1 MDHLSRRDR
10 QHDSGEKATLAAL
23 ESEGRTRDMDVVRK
37 KLGCKNDVAE
47 VYSPPRIVTVAQ
59 AAGLR
64 GGFSLDLTAPDPDGH
79 VWDFSVQ
86 ANRVR
91 ARKMLD
97 EQKPYVLIG
106 SPPCTAY
113 SNLQHLNECRPGG
126 RERVK
131 EAKRKAKI
139 HLLFCTGPYKA
150 QMEAGRYFL
159 REHPESAT
167 SWYETC
173 MADLAAHPMVMTT
186 TIDQCAYGLKS
197 RDKIGEAP
205 AKKPTR
211 FLTDSVGIKNEL
223 GQRCRGCERHVQ
235 LVEGRARAA
244 QQYPKP
250 LCRAVTRGIISQAR
264 MDAADLFSLEIN
276 YFNKFAN
283 EINDIQHDPRSGR
296 AIGTT

>member
-1 MDHLSRRDR
+1 
-10 QHDSGEKATLAAL
+10 
-23 ESEGRTRDMDVVRK
+23 MDVVRK

-139 HLLFCTGPYKA
+139 HLLFCTGLYKA
-150 QMEAGRYFL
+150 QMEAG
-159 REHPESAT
+159 
-167 SWYETC
+167 
-173 MADLAAHPMVMTT
+173 
-186 TIDQCAYGLKS
+186 
-197 RDKIGEAP
+197 
-205 AKKPTR
+205 
-211 FLTDSVGIKNEL
+211 
-223 GQRCRGCERHVQ
+223 
-235 LVEGRARAA
+235 
-244 QQYPKP
+244 
-250 LCRAVTRGIISQAR
+250 
-264 MDAADLFSLEIN
+264 
-276 YFNKFAN
+276 
-283 EINDIQHDPRSGR
+283 
-296 AIGTT
+296 